1 LTIIVVA
8 AVIVSFQFIQPNANI
23 LPDGAPP
30 EWGISVS
37 GNFEQEKTY
46 SLDDVSKMPLTTV
59 VQKIGGEN
67 VTYKGVTLYEFC
79 NQTGARWDSG
89 AINVISSTGQHVT
102 LNIFQAWNSTT
113 YPNFQDINRITLAFI
128 KDGQWITEQTG
139 GPVQLVA
146 PYFSEDYQIMH
157 VSEVNVDLWA
167 VSVTGAAGNPITI
180 NSKNMSLIQQET
192 IEGEFVP
199 GGGDK
204 RTSDWT
210 GLQLSDMLQV
220 ANMSARASK
229 IVVVAVDGY
238 SKNYTLQDMQN
249 AQMLVGYQE
258 NGVPIS
264 HAEGGPFRLCCLNEK
279 YKWGQFWVKFVTEI
293 IVY

>member
-1 LTIIVVA
+1 
-8 AVIVSFQFIQPNANI
+8 
-23 LPDGAPP
+23 
-30 EWGISVS
+30 
-37 GNFEQEKTY
+37 
-46 SLDDVSKMPLTTV
+46 
-59 VQKIGGEN
+59 
-67 VTYKGVTLYEFC
+67 
-79 NQTGARWDSG
+79 
-89 AINVISSTGQHVT
+89 
-102 LNIFQAWNSTT
+102 
-113 YPNFQDINRITLAFI
+113 
-128 KDGQWITEQTG
+128 
-139 GPVQLVA
+139 
-146 PYFSEDYQIMH
+146 MH

-229 IVVVAVDGY
+229 IVVVVVDGY